1 MLLELYESMVAN
13 VRQRNLKVD
22 TEPMIS
28 MKWLKPSKNEK
39 RRARQRGIAK
49 FPKKLVWIIVMFSLN
64 SLSISV
70 VC

>member
-13 VRQRNLKVD
+13 IRQRNLKVD
-22 TEPMIS
+22 IEPMIS
-28 MKWLKPSKNEK
+28 MKWLKPTKNEK

-49 FPKKLVWIIVMFSLN
+49 FPKKLVCFVVMFSVN
-64 SLSISV
+64 SLSTSV